1 MNRFSIL
8 GGGALVAASASMA
21 LFGSGVAS
29 AAPDVVG
36 QTYADAVTAI
46 EDEGGTAVVAARVG
60 DKLEQDECIITNA
73 WDAPFLRDVGD
84 AFEHADSE
92 VMLSLNCAG
101 GYATATNPGAS
112 LLSPAGR
119 EAKAAADEAA
129 AQAAAEEEA
138 ALEEV
143 STPDE

>member
-21 LFGSGVAS
+21 LFGSGVAC

-101 GYATATNPGAS
+101 AYATATNPGAS
-112 LLSPAGR
+112 VLNPAGR

>member
-1 MNRFSIL
+1 VNKLIVLCAGS
-8 GGGALVAASASMA
+8 AAVAATGAAAA
-21 LFGSGVAS
+21 LLGSGIAA

-36 QTYADAVTAI
+36 QTYADATSAI
-46 EDEGGTAVVAARVG
+46 EDEGGTAVVGVRTG
-60 DKLEQDECIITNA
+60 DKLEQDECIVTGA
-73 WDAPFLRDVGD
+73 WDAPFMRDVGD

-92 VMLSLNCAG
+92 VMLSLNCSG

-112 LLSPAGR
+112 LQSPAGR

-129 AQAAAEEEA
+129 AAEQEE
-138 ALEEV
+138 LEAV